1 MNKVLQLVL
10 KVFGG
15 ILTTVAFVTIFVK
28 AGGAY
33 ENATNERRQMLD
45 KLTTV
50 DQKVDG
56 LVGDI
61 ADIKVRQSDMGGE
74 LALISSSNT
83 NLKDYMMKSA
93 ASKGDVKELMEII
106 KIWDGEKK
114 NSGNSTLEIALPPL
128 KPTETQSSYR

>member
-15 ILTTVAFVTIFVK
+15 ILTTAGIITLVVKIVVAF
-28 AGGAY
+28 
-33 ENATNERRQMLD
+33 ENSTVERRQILD
-45 KLTTV
+45 KVITV
-50 DQKVDG
+50 EQKVDG
-56 LVGDI
+56 LTGDMT
-61 ADIKVRQSDMGGE
+61 DIKVRQSEMSGD
-74 LALISSSNT
+74 LALISTTNT

-93 ASKGDVKELMEII
+93 ASKGDVKELMEVI

-114 NSGNSTLEIALPPL
+114 NSGNDMLEIALPPL